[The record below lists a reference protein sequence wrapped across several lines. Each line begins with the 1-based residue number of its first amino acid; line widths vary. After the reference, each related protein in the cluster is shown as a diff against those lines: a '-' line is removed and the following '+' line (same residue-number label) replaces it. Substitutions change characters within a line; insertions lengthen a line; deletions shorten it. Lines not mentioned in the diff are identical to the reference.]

1 MLSKFSSFVL
11 LATLLAGGCTTHNQP
26 TNDTPP
32 EDCGAAIYHWKG
44 EFKPDSTEL
53 NFLKQHHIK
62 RLYLKMFDVVDHW
75 DNLSHQI
82 DIRPN
87 ATTKFSCRPPA
98 DVEVIPVTYITID
111 ALREMHTREGEYA
124 PLIVERLLAMA
135 RHNHCGTIREVQL
148 DCDWTSTTKASYHK
162 LCRIVKDSLNARNID
177 LSITIRLHQLQET
190 PPPADRGVLM
200 LYNTGALKDP
210 KTHNSILDIDD
221 VKPYLKVSTYPLP
234 LDYAYPAFGWGVK
247 FVDDYFWMIVSE
259 QAQAHDD
266 KTHIRRERPSAKEI
280 LRTKALVEQ
289 RLGKPNRGN
298 ILYHLDKQQLNHY
311 NNDEISEILAY

>member
-11 LATLLAGGCTTHNQP
+11 LATLLAGGCATHNQP

-32 EDCGAAIYHWKG
+32 EDGGAAIYHWKG
-44 EFKPDSTEL
+44 EFTPDSTEL
-53 NFLKQHHIK
+53 NFLKRHDIK
-62 RLYLKMFDVVDHW
+62 RLYLKMFDVVSQW
-75 DNLSHQI
+75 DNISRQI
-82 DIRPN
+82 EIRPN
-87 ATTKFSCRPPA
+87 ATTKFGCQPPA

-111 ALREMHTREGEYA
+111 ALREMNTREGEYA

-135 RHNHCGTIREVQL
+135 RYNHCGTIREVQL

-162 LCRIVKDSLNARNID
+162 LCQIVKDSLNARQID

-210 KTHNSILDIDD
+210 KTHNSILDIED
-221 VKPYLKVSTYPLP
+221 VKPYLRVSTYPLP

-311 NNDEISEILAY
+311 NDDEISEILTY

>member
-1 MLSKFSSFVL
+1 MLSKFSSFIL

-53 NFLKQHHIK
+53 NFLKRHDIK
-62 RLYLKMFDVVDHW
+62 RLYLKMFDVVSQW
-75 DNLSHQI
+75 DNISRQI
-82 DIRPN
+82 EIRPN
-87 ATTKFSCRPPA
+87 ATTKFGCQPPA

-111 ALREMHTREGEYA
+111 ALREMNTREGEYA

-135 RHNHCGTIREVQL
+135 RYNHCGTIREVQL

-162 LCRIVKDSLNARNID
+162 LCRIVKDSLNARQID
-177 LSITIRLHQLQET
+177 LSITIRLHQLQVT

-210 KTHNSILDIDD
+210 KTHNSILDIED
-221 VKPYLKVSTYPLP
+221 VKPYLRVSTYPLP

-311 NNDEISEILAY
+311 NDDEISEILTY

>member
-11 LATLLAGGCTTHNQP
+11 LATLLAGGCATHNQP

-53 NFLKQHHIK
+53 NFLKRHDIK
-62 RLYLKMFDVVDHW
+62 RLYLKMFDVVSQW
-75 DNLSHQI
+75 DNISRQI
-82 DIRPN
+82 EIRPN
-87 ATTKFSCRPPA
+87 ATTKFGCQPPA

-111 ALREMHTREGEYA
+111 ALREMNTREGEYA

-135 RHNHCGTIREVQL
+135 RYNHCGTIREVQL

-210 KTHNSILDIDD
+210 KTHNSILDIED
-221 VKPYLKVSTYPLP
+221 VKPYLRVSTYPLP

-289 RLGKPNRGN
+289 MLGKPARGN

-311 NNDEISEILAY
+311 NDDEISEILTY

>member
-11 LATLLAGGCTTHNQP
+11 FATLLVAGCTTHNQHP
-26 TNDTPP
+26 SDTPS
-32 EDCGAAIYHWKG
+32 EDFGAAIYHWKG

-53 NFLKQHHIK
+53 NFLKQHSIK
-62 RLYLKMFDVVDHW
+62 RLYLKMFDVVSQW
-75 DNLSHQI
+75 DNLSRQI

-87 ATTKFSCRPPA
+87 ATTKFSCLPPA

-135 RHNHCGTIREVQL
+135 RYNHCGTIREVQI
-148 DCDWTSTTKASYHK
+148 DCDWTSKTKASYHK
-162 LCRIVKDSLNARNID
+162 LCQIVKDSLNARNIE

-200 LYNTGALKDP
+200 LYNTGALKNRE
-210 KTHNSILDIDD
+210 TRNSILDIDD
-221 VKPYLKVSTYPLP
+221 VKPYLTTSTYPMP

-247 FVDDYFWMIVSE
+247 FVDDYFWMLVSE
-259 QAQAHDD
+259 QEQAHDN
-266 KTHIRRERPSAKEI
+266 KTYIRRERPSAKEI
-280 LRTKALVEQ
+280 LRTKALVEK
-289 RLGKPNRGN
+289 RLGKPDRGN
-298 ILYHLDKQQLNHY
+298 ILYHFDKQQLNHY
-311 NNDEISEILAY
+311 TDDEISEILAY